1 VRVFI
6 GMCDSE
12 ALLVTEFVNLKIKS
26 TQFFKGA
33 HRGRICVRAFIGMC
47 AYTYISIYIC
57 TVFLKKSSSF
67 LSNPANPGLLG
78 NNRTMPKDFQLVL
91 YYENS

>member
-1 VRVFI
+1 
-6 GMCDSE
+6 
-12 ALLVTEFVNLKIKS
+12 LVTEFVNLKIKS

-33 HRGRICVRAFIGMC
+33 HRCRICVRVFIGMC
-47 AYTYISIYIC
+47 AHTYINIYIY
-57 TVFLKKSSSF
+57 TIFLKKSSSF
-67 LSNPANPGLLG
+67 LSNPTNPGLLG